1 MCEEGGGEGRE
12 GGEGGEG
19 RGGRNNSGYILKRES
34 KSYQL
39 RGRKKKSNGQRKTVE
54 SLCETIKKM

>member
-39 RGRKKKSNGQRKTVE
+39 RGRKKKKVMAKER
-54 SLCETIKKM
+54 L